1 MLRVEYNLKDGSF
14 SNIPNEKH
22 YIVVK
27 HLNKLTTEQKM
38 SFKNFIIKKKLNLTL
53 DESHKNIIENRS
65 ETKDIIS
72 ELELLRKEKLR
83 RVPTL
88 KDMTSSLL
96 LIILMFMLPIY
107 ISFYLSSF
115 VQNNWMESFL
125 SFTSNSLH
133 FQSDFLNDILFGD
146 YGLLSLGIYS
156 VVWALPVVIFIS
168 ISTNI
173 VSESHLKSYI
183 VWSIDPIMTKVGL
196 TGYDIVPVIEGFG
209 CNSAAVLRANHDC
222 SACSKSN
229 CISLISFG
237 SSCSYQIGATLSLFS
252 VMNAPWLFMP
262 YILIVFIGGIIHIK
276 LWSPKSILPTHYF
289 VLDKVRKPS
298 IKAIWL
304 QSMDTIKS
312 FLVQALPIFFVI
324 CIIASLLSMTPILVY
339 ISNIFNVIL
348 QAINVPKEMSTGI
361 LFSMIRK
368 DGMLLFNMNHGAILQ
383 SISLKSAFLLILFSS
398 TFSACSVI
406 ITMIIKSF
414 GWLEGI
420 KIVGKQMVTATICF
434 FITVLILNLL

>member
-1 MLRVEYNLKDGSF
+1 
-14 SNIPNEKH
+14 
-22 YIVVK
+22 
-27 HLNKLTTEQKM
+27 
-38 SFKNFIIKKKLNLTL
+38 
-53 DESHKNIIENRS
+53 
-65 ETKDIIS
+65 
-72 ELELLRKEKLR
+72 
-83 RVPTL
+83 
-88 KDMTSSLL
+88 
-96 LIILMFMLPIY
+96 
-107 ISFYLSSF
+107 
-115 VQNNWMESFL
+115 
-125 SFTSNSLH
+125 
-133 FQSDFLNDILFGD
+133 
-146 YGLLSLGIYS
+146 
-156 VVWALPVVIFIS
+156 
-168 ISTNI
+168 
-173 VSESHLKSYI
+173 
-183 VWSIDPIMTKVGL
+183 
-196 TGYDIVPVIEGFG
+196 
-209 CNSAAVLRANHDC
+209 
-222 SACSKSN
+222 
-229 CISLISFG
+229 
-237 SSCSYQIGATLSLFS
+237 
-252 VMNAPWLFMP
+252 MNAPWLFMP

-339 ISNIFNVIL
+339 ISNIFNIIL

>member
-209 CNSAAVLRANHDC
+209 CNSAAVL
-222 SACSKSN
+222 
-229 CISLISFG
+229 
-237 SSCSYQIGATLSLFS
+237 
-252 VMNAPWLFMP
+252 
-262 YILIVFIGGIIHIK
+262 
-276 LWSPKSILPTHYF
+276 
-289 VLDKVRKPS
+289 
-298 IKAIWL
+298 
-304 QSMDTIKS
+304 
-312 FLVQALPIFFVI
+312 
-324 CIIASLLSMTPILVY
+324 
-339 ISNIFNVIL
+339 
-348 QAINVPKEMSTGI
+348 
-361 LFSMIRK
+361 
-368 DGMLLFNMNHGAILQ
+368 
-383 SISLKSAFLLILFSS
+383 
-398 TFSACSVI
+398 
-406 ITMIIKSF
+406 
-414 GWLEGI
+414 
-420 KIVGKQMVTATICF
+420 
-434 FITVLILNLL
+434 